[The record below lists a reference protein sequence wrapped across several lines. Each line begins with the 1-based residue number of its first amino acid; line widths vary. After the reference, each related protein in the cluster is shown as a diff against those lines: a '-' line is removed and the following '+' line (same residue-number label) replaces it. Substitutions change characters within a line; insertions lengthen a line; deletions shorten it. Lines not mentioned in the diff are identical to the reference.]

1 MRYFYY
7 QCSIIDKRDRSFCS
21 IRQVSAS
28 RLDKFIID
36 NLIKIKDNKQYLD
49 SLLYMLNHNGQAR
62 HSGFEPGQPQGQM
75 SAERVQEI
83 LKTIVEA
90 TKLKGKTEKRLI
102 LKRHIGKVL
111 YSKETIEVI
120 LLYSDSV
127 EAASGPLRDP
137 AAEAKF
143 SPPQKDAATFQ
154 HLSALQGRHP
164 SEGVRLNGKM
174 EGEGFEPSKT

>member
-1 MRYFYY
+1 MLHWKTWKN
-7 QCSIIDKRDRSFCS
+7 SI
-21 IRQVSAS
+21 
-28 RLDKFIID
+28 
-36 NLIKIKDNKQYLD
+36 
-49 SLLYMLNHNGQAR
+49 
-62 HSGFEPGQPQGQM
+62 E
-75 SAERVQEI
+75 
-83 LKTIVEA
+83 
-90 TKLKGKTEKRLI
+90 KLKKAHR
-102 LKRHIGKVL
+102 KVAFN
-111 YSKETIEVI
+111 SIEVI